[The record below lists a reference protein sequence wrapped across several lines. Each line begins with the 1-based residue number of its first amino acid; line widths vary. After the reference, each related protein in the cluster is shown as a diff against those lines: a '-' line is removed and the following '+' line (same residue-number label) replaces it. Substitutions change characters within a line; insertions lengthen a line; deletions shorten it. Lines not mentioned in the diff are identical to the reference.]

1 METLKKFNIL
11 VTGCGGDIGQSI
23 GKILVESNLFKSVL
37 GADINLNH
45 AGIFIYSNCFI
56 LPRCDDKNYLD
67 TLTHLIK
74 ENNIHILIP
83 ISEAEI
89 RFFNTH
95 GISEKELYVKI
106 ILANSQALSVG
117 LDKFRTSHFLKDSNL
132 PFPKTFLLSSQV
144 SLQFPLIVKNRYGS
158 GSKNIFLALDETDLN
173 YFRLKY
179 TDYIVQE
186 YLPEKNEEYT
196 CGLFRSTNGEIRNI
210 IFKRTLVGGFSGYG
224 EVILNSEI
232 EKLLNIIAEQLLLNG
247 SINVQLIVNEKKPC
261 IFEINPRFSSTVR
274 FRDLLGFRD
283 LIWSIQDKLG
293 LPIDPYI
300 HVKGNKKFYKGFN
313 EYIN

>member
-1 METLKKFNIL
+1 M
-11 VTGCGGDIGQSI
+11 
-23 GKILVESNLFKSVL
+23 
-37 GADINLNH
+37 
-45 AGIFIYSNCFI
+45 
-56 LPRCDDKNYLD
+56 
-67 TLTHLIK
+67 
-74 ENNIHILIP
+74 
-83 ISEAEI
+83 
-89 RFFNTH
+89 
-95 GISEKELYVKI
+95 
-106 ILANSQALSVG
+106 
-117 LDKFRTSHFLKDSNL
+117 
-132 PFPKTFLLSSQV
+132 
-144 SLQFPLIVKNRYGS
+144 
-158 GSKNIFLALDETDLN
+158 
-173 YFRLKY
+173 
-179 TDYIVQE
+179 
-186 YLPEKNEEYT
+186 
-196 CGLFRSTNGEIRNI
+196 
-210 IFKRTLVGGFSGYG
+210 GGFSGYG